1 MSRLSI
7 ILTIVGSLI
16 VLTQWTSL
24 TSIRKYVLGIDE
36 PLRRRIAYPLLAVI
50 GVVNFMLIRLVFDT
64 TVLDADSPARQ
75 YVGIAYF
82 SYLGLALGL
91 SLFFAALAVTG
102 GVWSLA
108 ETISRAIR
116 VSVPPDRCSESRTGN
131 GPQKLQH
138 LSHDARERLEDDTDR
153 ESSLPDG
160 STDAFALD
168 SAPPSTQLC
177 DSGARCSRRSF
188 LRWAGTAGVV
198 GAFGAVGVGLAE
210 AYNVPTVEEHVVQI
224 PGLEGMTRDEIRIVQ
239 FTDFH
244 LGLFCGPGEL
254 ERLVDIL
261 NGIEADAVVMT
272 GDIFHSSM
280 TLIDSAIPILRGM
293 RTRRLGNLGVL
304 GNHDFYT
311 GELESTVALDK
322 SGMRVLRNEWVTCT
336 EGAARIHFGGID
348 DPMVNWL
355 TGQKMPNFGS
365 LMRKAPNEDG
375 VRILLSHRPSALPY
389 AAKAG
394 IDLVLSGHTHG
405 GQIVVP
411 IPGSRG
417 WSVARVVSHFTHGW
431 YERGSSR
438 LYVNRGAGMTFLPWR
453 LNCPPEISLFR
464 LRPSAETPLA
474 GSPLS

>member
-1 MSRLSI
+1 VSRLSI

-36 PLRRRIAYPLLAVI
+36 PLKRRIAYPLLAVI
-50 GVVNFMLIRLVFDT
+50 GALNFMLIRLVFDT
-64 TVLDADSPARQ
+64 TVLDADSPTRQ

-108 ETISRAIR
+108 ETISRALR
-116 VSVPPDRCSESRTGN
+116 VSANPDRYSESRTAN
-131 GPQKLQH
+131 ALQNLPP
-138 LSHDARERLEDDTDR
+138 LSGDTRARLKDDTERGSLSPDR
-153 ESSLPDG
+153 SPE
-160 STDAFALD
+160 AFLFE
-168 SAPPSTQLC
+168 SAPAPTQSC
-177 DSGARCSRRSF
+177 DSGAHCSRRSF

-210 AYNVPTVEEHVVQI
+210 AYNVPTVEEHIVQI
-224 PGLEGMTRDEIRIVQ
+224 PGLEGMSRDEIRIVQ

-254 ERLVDIL
+254 ERLVEIL

-280 TLIDSAIPILRGM
+280 TRIDSAVPILRGM
-293 RTRRLGNLGVL
+293 RTRLLGNLGVL

-311 GELESTVALDK
+311 GELESAVALDK
-322 SGMRVLRNEWVTCT
+322 SGMRVLRNEWVTYT
-336 EGAARIHFGGID
+336 EGSVRIHFGGID

-375 VRILLSHRPSALPY
+375 VSILLSHRPSALPY

-417 WSVARVVSHFTHGW
+417 WSVARVVSDFTHGW
-431 YERGSSR
+431 YERGTSQ

-464 LRPSAETPLA
+464 LRAPAEKASAA
-474 GSPLS
+474 S